1 MDVEPTALLAALA
14 ELEPMLLDGEYT
26 VLGYPR
32 GSAPA
37 TPEALTAETFAVRV
51 DDPLATTLILRRT
64 IADTLSPATNR
75 QDGLRVI
82 LLVGELPPD
91 LTGFLSTVGGA
102 LAERGIPVLPIGA
115 ATRDHILVPEDYW
128 PEALAVLRGLRDAA
142 RGLLADAPP
151 AVTDD

>member
-1 MDVEPTALLAALA
+1 MDTEPTALLAALA

-26 VLGYPR
+26 LLGYPR
-32 GSAPA
+32 GSAPP
-37 TPEALTAETFAVRV
+37 TPEALAAETFAVRV

-64 IADTLSPATNR
+64 IADALAPATSR

-102 LAERGIPVLPIGA
+102 LAERGVPVIPIGA
-115 ATRDHILVPEDYW
+115 ATRDHILVPEEHW
-128 PEALAVLRGLRDAA
+128 PESLAVLRGLRDAA
-142 RGLLADAPP
+142 RGLLSDAPP
-151 AVTDD
+151 AAADE